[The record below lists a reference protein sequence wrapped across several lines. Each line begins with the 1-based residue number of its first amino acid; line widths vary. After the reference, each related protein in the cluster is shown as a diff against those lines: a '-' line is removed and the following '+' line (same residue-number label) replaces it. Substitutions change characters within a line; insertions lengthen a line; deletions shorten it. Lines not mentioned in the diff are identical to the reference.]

1 VPVHLAVVRIRA
13 PQRPLPVGAGL
24 SVAHGM
30 SEKDE
35 RLMESVPIR
44 VSGPVKARL
53 TEIRDQMKAE
63 GERLHPTYDDAIR
76 KLLNNQRRQS

>member
-1 VPVHLAVVRIRA
+1 
-13 PQRPLPVGAGL
+13 
-24 SVAHGM
+24 M